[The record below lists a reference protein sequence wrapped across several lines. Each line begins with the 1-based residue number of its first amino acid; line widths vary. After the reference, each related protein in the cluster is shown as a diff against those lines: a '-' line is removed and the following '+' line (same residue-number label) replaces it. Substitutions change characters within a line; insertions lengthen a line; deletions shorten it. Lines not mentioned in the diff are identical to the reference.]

1 MAQNSNNNQP
11 VETIKESTFAASVL
25 PKATPVENALQ
36 KPLKLATGSI
46 FKVLSGTNEN
56 VKDSNGD
63 NTVRSCYRVQ
73 SLNSKLLPLSTEFE
87 IKVKGQTC
95 ILKEEDN
102 VEIMF
107 NSKMIIVAF
116 DNLSHWSFN
125 GREGLNATGVR
136 VLNLSNDQIM
146 NIVGGNHAH
155 N

>member
-1 MAQNSNNNQP
+1 MAQTNNNQS

-25 PKATPVENALQ
+25 PKATPIANVLQ
-36 KPLKLATGSI
+36 KPLKLA
-46 FKVLSGTNEN
+46 SGTNED

-63 NTVRSCYRVQ
+63 NTVRACYRVQ

-136 VLNLSNDQIM
+136 ILNLSNDQIV

>member
-1 MAQNSNNNQP
+1 MAQTNNNQS
-11 VETIKESTFAASVL
+11 VETIYFCSFSVAQGYTNCKCTS
-25 PKATPVENALQ
+25 KAIEVSYWQYL
-36 KPLKLATGSI
+36 
-46 FKVLSGTNEN
+46 
-56 VKDSNGD
+56 NGD
-63 NTVRSCYRVQ
+63 NTVRACYQVQ

-116 DNLSHWSFN
+116 DNLSHWAFN

-136 VLNLSNDQIM
+136 RSAKCLPKS
-146 NIVGGNHAH
+146 
-155 N
+155 